1 MRAGHAAEA
10 RRRYGRPV
18 LGRVLE
24 RDTPEVIR
32 RDIGTVTAA
41 RLATNAAYRYAPPFL
56 ATIARGLDVSVAEI
70 GVAIAITDLCGLT
83 SPLIGRFVDRV
94 PRRWSMA
101 GGLLVIGV
109 GTTVAG
115 LSTGL
120 ILFTLGLT
128 SVSLAKIVF
137 DVGLGA
143 WIADH
148 VPFARRGRVVG
159 ITETSWALGL
169 LVGVSLLGIVTA
181 VWSWRVAYLVAA
193 AGVVTMAA
201 IVLRRLPAEPHPAG
215 RAPVAEVGRLPA
227 SGWLAVLGMFGLM
240 SAAQTLFITFGPWL
254 EDEFGFSGA
263 GLAAVTFGLGAIELA
278 ASSTSAARTD
288 RWGKERS
295 VIAGSAL
302 MIPAALALALV
313 QTHLGAGLILLA
325 AFLAAFEFAIVSA
338 LPIGAELVP
347 GSPGRGIGTMIA
359 FGTLGRAV
367 MAIPVTRLYEDHG
380 IVPAALLA
388 AASALVA
395 GGAMYVR
402 LRIVRPPSRPAR
414 RARTAPG

>member
-1 MRAGHAAEA
+1 
-10 RRRYGRPV
+10 V

-94 PRRWSMA
+94 SRRWSMA

-120 ILFTLGLT
+120 ILFTVGLT

-193 AGVVTMAA
+193 VGVVTMAA
-201 IVLRRLPAEPHPAG
+201 IVLRRLPAETHPHT
-215 RAPVAEVGRLPA
+215 RAPVAAVGRLPT

-263 GLAAVTFGLGAIELA
+263 GLAAVTFGLGTIELA

-288 RWGKERS
+288 RGGKERS

-313 QTHLGAGLILLA
+313 QTHLAAGLILLA

-367 MAIPVTRLYEDHG
+367 MAIPVTRLYDEHG

-388 AASALVA
+388 AAAALVA
-395 GGAMYVR
+395 GGAMYAR
-402 LRIVRPPSRPAR
+402 LRIVRPPGRPAR